1 MGLKL
6 VETGVPGLDEL
17 LGGGFPDGRIILL
30 IGGPGTGKT
39 ILASQFLY
47 NGINQFDERAVYV
60 SLDES
65 KEHFLSEMYNFG
77 WDFGKAEEDGE
88 FVFIDAT
95 RMSRSAWRRPEF
107 GGRKEVLREKMLQ
120 IDRLID
126 TLDTEIHRIGA
137 KRVAVDTLE
146 TLFQRFPDPIERRVA
161 VVDLVESL
169 SDLGITTIL
178 NSNISRL
185 SLEREVFVEEY
196 LAHGVILMQTL
207 FSNWVTQRA
216 LQVEK
221 MRGVKINHNLVPYV
235 IDRNGVEVFPDIILF
250 SNI

>member
-1 MGLKL
+1 MKL
-6 VETGVPGLDEL
+6 VKTGVPGLDEL
-17 LGGGFPDGRIILL
+17 LSGGFPDGRIILL

-77 WDFGKAEEDGE
+77 WDFGKAEEDGK

-95 RMSRSAWRRPEF
+95 RMSKSALLKEEF
-107 GGRKEVLREKMLQ
+107 GGIKDALRGKMLP

-146 TLFQRFPDPIERRVA
+146 TLFQRFPNLVERRVA
-161 VVDLVESL
+161 VVDLLDSL

-178 NSNISRL
+178 NSNLSRL
-185 SLEREVFVEEY
+185 SLDREVLPEEY
-196 LAHGVILMQTL
+196 LAHGVVLMQTL
-207 FSNWVTQRA
+207 FSNGATQRA

-221 MRGVKINHNLVPYV
+221 MRGVKINHKLVPYA
-235 IDRNGVEVFPDIILF
+235 IDRNGVEVFPSVTLF
-250 SNI
+250 RNI